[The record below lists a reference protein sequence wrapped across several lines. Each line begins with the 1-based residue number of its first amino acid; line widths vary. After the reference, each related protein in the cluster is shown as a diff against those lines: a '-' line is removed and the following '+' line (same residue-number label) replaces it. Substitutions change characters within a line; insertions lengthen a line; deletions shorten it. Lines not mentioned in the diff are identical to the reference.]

1 MKTIKFLTYPILL
14 LLFISCSSKKAVTS
28 KKDINETE
36 YDATSV
42 GEMKVLSKDGSKI
55 IKIPVI
61 IFKGTGTKN
70 NSKAIAEES
79 AKARVSNS
87 FARSIKNTLIAR
99 FGERTDAIDGISAIV
114 ISDGITS
121 VTNTMIKS
129 LKIGKVKNIERNG
142 YYISEVEVYMS
153 GIEYKNL
160 MTNSAKKIKEIL
172 ISDEKIQNT
181 KDIFKAVDQIFDGKI
196 E

>member
-61 IFKGTGTKN
+61 IFRGTGTKN

-79 AKARVSNS
+79 AKTRVSNS

-99 FGERTDAIDGISAIV
+99 FDERTASIDGNSAIV
-114 ISDGITS
+114 IRDRITS

-160 MTNSAKKIKEIL
+160 MTNSAKKTKEIL